1 MSYARS
7 TQMNIRI
14 DASLKERGDDALSSI
29 GFTPTQAVRALWERA
44 SQRGQQLEEVR
55 QFLQGAQAE
64 ADRVD
69 TESKLL
75 AAGRRIVP
83 EAIASL
89 GINEDALARASQDE
103 SALRDAAMMERFRQ
117 KGWL

>member
-44 SQRGQQLEEVR
+44 SQRGRQLEEVR

-64 ADRVD
+64 ADRTD
-69 TESKLL
+69 TGSSLL

-89 GINEDALARASQDE
+89 GINEDAIAQASQDE
-103 SALRDAAMMERFRQ
+103 SALRDAAMME
-117 KGWL
+117 